1 MDNRVNLIRFEIPGE
16 PGAKARPKF
25 STQGGFVR
33 AITPEKTVNYE
44 TLVKLAFQ
52 EQCPGVYFDHDK
64 ALGMWVYAR
73 RSTPKSASKRK
84 TARMVGGDIRPGK
97 KPDYD
102 NIGKIVSDALN
113 GIAYKDDA
121 QIVDGRTIKLYS
133 AIPSV
138 VVEIWEEGEN
148 G

>member
-1 MDNRVNLIRFEIPGE
+1 MASRPNLVRFEIPGE

-44 TLVKLAFQ
+44 TLVKLEFQ
-52 EQCPGVYFDHDK
+52 SQCPGVFFDHDK
-64 ALGMWVYAR
+64 ALGMLVYAR

-84 TARMVGGDIRPGK
+84 VDQMIRGIIRPGK

-102 NIGKIVSDALN
+102 NIGKIISDALN

-138 VVEIWEEGEN
+138 VVEIWEEGAN